1 MESQKEI
8 MRNSNQD
15 KILNAAEKRMIQ
27 FGYRKVTMDE
37 IAGDLRMSKNTIYK
51 EFKSKIE
58 IAESLLDRLKNRI
71 NTYQIDVEKDCDDP
85 LEILSKNTFYLQKE
99 LAPWFEHFLIDIKFE
114 LPGLWQDFVDFRT
127 EKILD
132 LENLVKKGI
141 KKKEFRKVNPTLA
154 VRAYLGAVNSILSP
168 DILEQE
174 GISFQSALETVMDIW
189 SKGVLSTK

>member
-174 GISFQSALETVMDIW
+174 GISFQSALEIVMDIW
-189 SKGVLSTK
+189 SKGILSTK

>member
-154 VRAYLGAVNSILSP
+154 VRSYLGAVNSILSP

-189 SKGVLSTK
+189 SKGILSTK